1 MRAIVFDLDGVV
13 LDTES
18 TDFAAWK
25 RAYREHGQVLPA
37 DRWIEAIGSDG
48 SRFDPLL
55 ELRRR
60 LGPALDEEAMQRA
73 RREHRDGL
81 IARLSALPGVVEL
94 LDQADAAGVVTAVAS
109 SSERAWVEL
118 HLSTLGLRQRFSV
131 LRCKEDVARVKPD
144 PALYRTAVEALGVAP
159 GDAVA
164 IEDSPNGLA
173 AARAAGLFCVAVP
186 GPMTRGLDFS
196 AAHLVLRS
204 LADTSLAALRQAHRG
219 RTPDR
224 SGRGTLAGRSPSEE
238 ESPCTDAS

>member
-25 RAYREHGQVLPA
+25 RAYREHGHTLPA

-48 SRFDPLL
+48 SRFDPLA

-60 LGPALDEEAMQRA
+60 VGAGFDEEAMQRA
-73 RREHRDGL
+73 RRAHRDSL
-81 IARLSALPGVVEL
+81 VAKLRPLPGVVEL
-94 LDQADAAGVVTAVAS
+94 LDQAEHAGVATAVAS
-109 SSERAWVEL
+109 SSEREWVEG
-118 HLSTLGLRQRFSV
+118 HLEVLGIRERFHV

-144 PALYRTAVEALGVAP
+144 PALYREAVEALGVAP
-159 GDAVA
+159 SQAIA

-173 AARAAGLFCVAVP
+173 AALAAGLFTVAVP

-196 AAHLVLRS
+196 AADLMLAS
-204 LADTSLAALRQAHRG
+204 LAETSLPELRRALLVG
-219 RTPDR
+219 
-224 SGRGTLAGRSPSEE
+224 
-238 ESPCTDAS
+238 